1 MNLIKKLFGKKHPNP
16 AIYALY
22 RKQDPL
28 DPKVETIIP
37 LLPKLAEIYHEG
49 GIYLLHKTLLEQFK
63 EYDDQYDSNLSK
75 EMTEEKSAQMLRKIT
90 SLMLMTFFKEL
101 SRILPDGP
109 YPSGLTD
116 ALHYEIYGVLP
127 SDDSFVTYLTYENP
141 NVEDSNL
148 APAFKFGEDIA
159 QIVAMPDLSFSFL
172 AAQQVAVISDISGR
186 LTRWVLF
193 DEPIESA

>member
-1 MNLIKKLFGKKHPNP
+1 M
-16 AIYALY
+16 
-22 RKQDPL
+22 
-28 DPKVETIIP
+28 
-37 LLPKLAEIYHEG
+37 
-49 GIYLLHKTLLEQFK
+49 
-63 EYDDQYDSNLSK
+63 
-75 EMTEEKSAQMLRKIT
+75 
-90 SLMLMTFFKEL
+90 
-101 SRILPDGP
+101 PDGP

-141 NVEDSNL
+141 NVEDSNM